1 MEGGS
6 CRWVF
11 IFRFADDDGPSDVR
25 QKLIEP
31 PEPDVTIIAFSL
43 NLNQFSLQGGLN
55 KFRPP

>member
-11 IFRFADDDGPSDVR
+11 IFRFADYDEPSDVR
-25 QKLIEP
+25 QELIGP
-31 PEPDVTIIAFSL
+31 PESDVTIIAFSL
-43 NLNQFSLQGGLN
+43 NLNQFPQQGSLN